1 MIGYLTPKNS
11 VPGLINFSKL
21 IISPFVKIKF
31 QTQENL
37 QNLSNFSF
45 YTAGN
50 FVT

>member
-37 QNLSNFSF
+37 QNLRDLSF
-45 YTAGN
+45 CAAGI
-50 FVT
+50 FVN